1 MSASNHVFR
10 WLAPLLVLAAP
21 WASAQEP
28 DYEAVGDRL
37 LEAVEGGELS
47 AEQAK
52 AMMGAL
58 ASQRFAERLA
68 GLEHDEDDD
77 EWEQAWDELSK
88 HYRKLG
94 LSEEQL
100 EGMVDGLEEVGIE
113 DEQLFETLGAM
124 VKLSWTLRKGGV
136 DREAVE
142 AFNDYFADELDLEEE
157 QRKRVWALAKRVAAA
172 GERMPS
178 KEDMA
183 AVKTKIWAAVEAG
196 KLTEEQA
203 KQKWEA
209 YLREAKRGGDELGSH
224 YEELGVDEQGLGRVK
239 RALVEAGLE
248 GDRLERALRVIVRIA
263 HGLRESKRP
272 EPMLAKVTEHLR
284 ELNFGD
290 EQVEVILGIA
300 RKLGS
305 TRPQKRSEADRAR

>member
-1 MSASNHVFR
+1 MSASNRVLR
-10 WLAPLLVLAAP
+10 WLTAVLVLVAP

-37 LEAVEGGELS
+37 LEAVHEGELS

-68 GLEHDEDDD
+68 GLEHDE
-77 EWEQAWDELSK
+77 WEEAWDELCR

-94 LSEEQL
+94 LSDDHL
-100 EGMVDGLEEVGIE
+100 KGMVGGLEEVGIE
-113 DEQLFETLGAM
+113 DEQLFETLEAM
-124 VKLSWTLRKGGV
+124 VKLSWKLRKGDLDEG
-136 DREAVE
+136 EVE
-142 AFNDYFADELDLEEE
+142 AFNDYFADELDLEEKQCE
-157 QRKRVWALAKRVAAA
+157 RVWALAKRVAAA
-172 GERMPS
+172 GERRPS

-183 AVKTKIWAAVEAG
+183 AVKKEIWAAVEAG

-209 YLREAKRGGDELGSH
+209 YLREAKRGGDDLWRH
-224 YEELGVDEQGLGRVK
+224 YEALGVDTQGMGRVK
-239 RALVEAGLE
+239 RTLVEAGLE

-263 HGLRESKRP
+263 YGLRESKEP

-284 ELNFGD
+284 ELDFGD
-290 EQVEVILGIA
+290 EQAEVILGIA
-300 RKLGS
+300 RRLGS
-305 TRPQKRSEADRAR
+305 MRPQKRSEEGRAR